1 MGRKAKLKKQRK
13 TDRQLQMEE
22 GQLPSITPPPVG
34 DIVCS
39 KEAWFSDNRPLSID
53 IVQSARTQRYLV
65 CLDPNPSQEH
75 TGQITLTVWDS
86 VERAMKGG
94 EEAIKHLKAYT
105 YEQLCVF
112 SIYQEFLSKLSDD
125 DDQIIAVSKD
135 GRVHTDLESRM
146 VAMRELNKHA
156 IESGNNVRYRVD
168 GDTVI

>member
-13 TDRQLQMEE
+13 TERQLQMEE

-34 DIVCS
+34 DLVFS
-39 KEAWFSDNRPLSID
+39 KDACFSDHRPLSID
-53 IVQSARTQRYLV
+53 IVKSARTQRYLV

-75 TGQITLTVWDS
+75 TKQVTLTVWDS
-86 VERAMKGG
+86 VERAISGG

-105 YEQLCVF
+105 YEQLCVW

-135 GRVHTDLESRM
+135 GTLHTDRESRM

-156 IESGNNVRYRVD
+156 IESGNNVRFRVD
-168 GDTVI
+168 GDTVL

>member
-1 MGRKAKLKKQRK
+1 MGKKAKLKKQRK

-22 GQLPSITPPPVG
+22 CQLPSISPPPVG
-34 DIVCS
+34 DLLFS

-53 IVQSARTQRYLV
+53 IVKSARTQRYLV

-75 TGQITLTVWDS
+75 TGQVTLTVWDS

-105 YEQLCVF
+105 YEQLCVLR
-112 SIYQEFLSKLSDD
+112 IYQEFMSKLSDD
-125 DDQIIAVSKD
+125 DDQVIAVMKD

-146 VAMRELNKHA
+146 VAMREFNKHA
-156 IESGNNVRYRVD
+156 IESGNNIRYRVD
-168 GDTVI
+168 GETVL

>member
-1 MGRKAKLKKQRK
+1 MGKKAKLKKQRK

-22 GQLPSITPPPVG
+22 GQLPSISPPPVG
-34 DIVCS
+34 ALLFS

-53 IVQSARTQRYLV
+53 IVKSARTQRYLV

-75 TGQITLTVWDS
+75 TGQVTLTVWDS

-105 YEQLCVF
+105 YEQLCVLR
-112 SIYQEFLSKLSDD
+112 IYQEFMSKLSDD
-125 DDQIIAVSKD
+125 DDQVIAVMKD

-146 VAMRELNKHA
+146 VAMREFNKRA
-156 IESGNNVRYRVD
+156 IESGNNIRYRVD
-168 GDTVI
+168 GETVV

>member
-53 IVQSARTQRYLV
+53 IVQV

-75 TGQITLTVWDS
+75 TGQVTLTVWDS
-86 VERAMKGG
+86 VERAICGG

-112 SIYQEFLSKLSDD
+112 RIFQEFISKLSDD
-125 DDQIIAVSKD
+125 DDQVMAVMKD
-135 GRVHTDLESRM
+135 GRVHTDRESRM
-146 VAMRELNKHA
+146 AAMREVNKHA
-156 IESGNNVRYRVD
+156 IESGINVRYRVD
-168 GDTVI
+168 GETVL

>member
-34 DIVCS
+34 ELVFS
-39 KEAWFSDNRPLSID
+39 KDACFSDNRPLSID
-53 IVQSARTQRYLV
+53 IVKSARTQRYLV

-75 TGQITLTVWDS
+75 TRQVTLTVWDS
-86 VERAMKGG
+86 VERAICGG

-112 SIYQEFLSKLSDD
+112 RIFQEFISKLSDD
-125 DDQIIAVSKD
+125 DDQVMAVMKD
-135 GRVHTDLESRM
+135 GTVHTDLESRM
-146 VAMRELNKHA
+146 AAMKELNKHA
-156 IESGNNVRYRVD
+156 IESGNNIRYRVD
-168 GDTVI
+168 GETVI

>member
-34 DIVCS
+34 ELVYS
-39 KEAWFSDNRPLSID
+39 KDAWFSDNRPLSID
-53 IVQSARTQRYLV
+53 IVKSARTQRYLV

-75 TGQITLTVWDS
+75 TKQVTLTVWDS
-86 VERAMKGG
+86 LERAIFGG

-112 SIYQEFLSKLSDD
+112 RIFQEFMSKLSDD
-125 DDQIIAVSKD
+125 DDQVIAVSKE
-135 GRVHTDLESRM
+135 GRVHTDQETRM
-146 VAMRELNKHA
+146 AAMREFNKHA
-156 IESGNNVRYRVD
+156 IESGNNIRYRVD
-168 GDTVI
+168 GETVL